1 MNMIGMSMKPL
12 QANTKFV
19 NHRHPEWRLVVPL
32 FLPSDDINA
41 SFNKAMTFI
50 STTFASRYPQTNN
63 QLRTSYIPKN
73 QATIQDG
80 RVTMQNVQERQTQRY
95 TGSGGR
101 VMLQVQGLK
110 NVETNTVGHVNV
122 IRTIFKALESWA
134 ILDEEHLAYLADNGQ
149 LSVEQ
154 AFWLPILKPAYE
166 KQPVQLK
173 PVKKEVP
180 CVLPPIS
187 LVNDSFNKMRSH
199 VNNFDN
205 VITVCTKV
213 TSQNERTC
221 GFKHIRGAFEKD
233 AKSFVKTLKEYF
245 HMLTK
250 MEKKELFIENDR
262 LLEHIICQDV
272 MCISMH
278 IDLDK
283 KCIVPAND
291 NHLEYA
297 EMEQSYIDE
306 YIKVLELEVELL
318 KKKDMLENDVY
329 NEHSK

>member
-1 MNMIGMSMKPL
+1 MDIVQLGIVSQAGLKLLLRPSLVSTPPHKLNERRDDSLVLLEIVKLINDMNMIGMSMKPL

-134 ILDEEHLAYLADNGQ
+134 ILDEEHLAYLADNGYTFTTSATGQ
-149 LSVEQ
+149 DSQELTLLAIFQ
-154 AFWLPILKPAYE
+154 TNDLDAFDSDY
-166 KQPVQLK
+166 
-173 PVKKEVP
+173 KK
-180 CVLPPIS
+180 
-187 LVNDSFNKMRSH
+187 
-199 VNNFDN
+199 
-205 VITVCTKV
+205 
-213 TSQNERTC
+213 
-221 GFKHIRGAFEKD
+221 
-233 AKSFVKTLKEYF
+233 YF
-245 HMLTK
+245 K